1 MKLFVF
7 NSIEEWTTD
16 VCHAVFAETEEKARA
31 YLLAIYKPHNDNY
44 TVKEVEIFE
53 SLILEAD
60 GYDET
65 RMIVHA

>member
-7 NSIEEWTTD
+7 NSNEEWTTD
-16 VCHAVFAETEEKARA
+16 VCHAVFAETEEKAREI
-31 YLLAIYKPHNDNY
+31 LLDYKPQDDRY
-44 TVKEVEIFE
+44 SVVEYEIKEGLV
-53 SLILEAD
+53 LEAE